1 MANPSTSHALRTL
14 LKEREI
20 QSKDL
25 IRLLGHGS
33 KYLSD
38 RMLERVPWSL
48 SDVYILCDCLDIPWE
63 EIPVYFPRRQ
73 PVPAPSPIRRNCG
86 KTTSMPMLPSE
97 CCPINPASRRPC
109 GPGRK
114 APVQEPLPLRPAEP
128 FPGVEEALQRQ
139 LGELAAQLGASQV
152 MVSFTFPAEGGTSLV
167 Q

>member
-63 EIPVYFPRRQ
+63 EIPVYFPR
-73 PVPAPSPIRRNCG
+73 
-86 KTTSMPMLPSE
+86 LH
-97 CCPINPASRRPC
+97 
-109 GPGRK
+109 
-114 APVQEPLPLRPAEP
+114 PVQEPLPLRPAEP

-152 MVSFTFPAEGGTSLV
+152 MVSFTFPADGGTSLV

>member
-1 MANPSTSHALRTL
+1 MCNPNTSHALRTL

-48 SDVYILCDCLDIPWE
+48 SDVYILCDSLDIPWE
-63 EIPVYFPRRQ
+63 EIPVYFPR
-73 PVPAPSPIRRNCG
+73 
-86 KTTSMPMLPSE
+86 LH
-97 CCPINPASRRPC
+97 
-109 GPGRK
+109 
-114 APVQEPLPLRPAEP
+114 PVQEPLSPKPAEL
-128 FPGVEEALQRQ
+128 FPRVEKALQQQ
-139 LGELAAQLGASQV
+139 LRELAAQLGASQV
-152 MVSFTFPAEGGTSLV
+152 MVSFTLPAAERREGCG